1 MRRVAAA
8 VLTGLALGAT
18 PASAAAQTAGGAV
31 TSFGVGE
38 WFGLILRLGLVI
50 GVIWAAV
57 YAMRWYTR
65 RAGGDRPGATRAIEI
80 VETRSM
86 GPNRA
91 LHLVRIGG
99 RAVLIGVTPERIN
112 ALIEIDDPEVL
123 DGLDLPGR
131 GTFRPATAFSALLAG
146 FRSVSKSAPSET
158 SEAVRS
164 TTSRLG
170 GLRGFA
176 FPARPPRDRPLV
188 DRVLAMLGF
197 TPVEPSALADGRM
210 PVAGRATPM
219 TSRVETAP
227 PTVPTP
233 RGVSASLPVLPATSA
248 AQALRAR
255 SGYQAAQQSLP
266 VGPDL
271 SERDARIAEAQRAI
285 AGAWQKAG

>member
-38 WFGLILRLGLVI
+38 WFGLMLRLGLVV

-65 RAGGDRPGATRAIEI
+65 RAGGDRPGATRALEI

-91 LHLVRIGG
+91 LHLVRVGG
-99 RAVLIGVTPERIN
+99 RAILIGVTPERII

-123 DGLDLPGR
+123 DGLDLPG
-131 GTFRPATAFSALLAG
+131 GTSRPATAFSALLAG

-164 TTSRLG
+164 TTSGLG
-170 GLRGFA
+170 GRRGFA
-176 FPARPPRDRPLV
+176 FPARPSRDRPLV
-188 DRVLAMLGF
+188 DRVLAVLGF

-219 TSRVETAP
+219 ALRVEAAP
-227 PTVPTP
+227 PTFPTP
-233 RGVSASLPVLPATSA
+233 RGAPASLPVLPATRA

-255 SGYQAAQQSLP
+255 SGYQAAQQSSP
-266 VGPDL
+266 AGPDP

-285 AGAWQKAG
+285 ADAWQKAG